1 MGINANPATSLSRAR
16 QGTMRNAVMLA
27 GRRLETLVGWPIR
40 AGQYSKD
47 PVESAP
53 FPSPQ

>member
-1 MGINANPATSLSRAR
+1 MG
-16 QGTMRNAVMLA
+16 NAVMLA

-47 PVESAP
+47 PVESVP
-53 FPSPQ
+53 FPSSQ